1 MNNHEFIMSHAPIN
15 PQLFPWIVRIIVTYT
30 PIGSPIRRRVVGSGI
45 VVSPHWVLTVGH
57 LNPHDIDNDEEQFFY
72 VYQLRRHGRPLT
84 EPSWWHPDYE
94 PGLYVDEIRNRG
106 SLGDFMA
113 LHLEDP
119 LVLRSYAP
127 LGLFYQ
133 LPITEGNLEP
143 QQVTGF
149 GFAGLSRDNPLLVPD
164 TFHSFLAT
172 TERVQPDEY
181 HGGREV
187 LAAFEPRWGSSAQG
201 DSGGPIMF
209 NDPQHGLV
217 VIGLITGGEPLGV
230 SPPSHTTFV
239 PLEDNLSFIE
249 SLRLESISL
258 GQPITISNFFLFT
271 LGWSIARWQ
280 GPGGSGGSGVANSA
294 ISDADLSGWR
304 VFWQKV
310 KDGASWSDAKH
321 KDILDPKTKK
331 IELEVEQN
339 ALWRATVLPL
349 IGDPPQLVGKAH
361 FPEANLPKSLVGST
375 ADKYTMPTNLKV
387 IAANNAGKNSVHAS
401 WDEALAA
408 SGIPAAGY
416 RVFFQGKTASGAW
429 SSWSHLPDMDK
440 REVVFQVTSAT
451 DIGPWRVV
459 VLPLYTLPNVTAV
472 VGADEH
478 GNPFAA
484 DADTRGVQINK
495 PILTCQFPEP
505 EETLYIT
512 EGTIGSGSV
521 TALFN
526 SVDPDTKEGSLQWEW
541 ADSADGKFIPGG
553 RWVGMSGQ
561 NSVQMVFG
569 TKDDPATENNSGWY
583 RLRATN
589 NLGESISQPVHVV
602 ISNQVIPLLLDQTPV
617 SYGEAVGYTNSA
629 GDAEIEV
636 LFTAYP
642 APTNAQVMWE
652 KLDPATQ
659 KYTPNIS
666 DRLFSL
672 PLQSYGKEKEHKYIA
687 TLVFGQEKTY
697 PTEEDSGWY
706 IAHIKTTFAD
716 KSEHETYSL
725 PVFVSIGASVN

>member
-1 MNNHEFIMSHAPIN
+1 MNNHEVIMSHAPIN
-15 PQLFPWIVRIIVTYT
+15 PQLYPWIVRIIIRYT
-30 PIGSPIRRRVVGSGI
+30 EEESHQRVRGVATGI
-45 VVSPHWVLTVGH
+45 AISPHIVLTALHVY
-57 LNPHDIDNDEEQFFY
+57 PDNDDPNEDLSIRIY
-72 VYQLRRHGRPLT
+72 WRRNYLGRPAN
-84 EPSWWHPDYE
+84 PDYGISIE
-94 PGLYVDEIRNRG
+94 YDNFIEEGRD
-106 SLGDFMA
+106 GDIIA
-113 LHLEDP
+113 LRLSTPLHLT
-119 LVLRSYAP
+119 SYAP
-127 LGLFYQ
+127 LGLFYR
-133 LPITEGNLEP
+133 LPISPDGNIAPVEIM
-143 QQVTGF
+143 GF
-149 GFAGLSRDNPLLVPD
+149 GFGAGSGDRRANTVIPPD
-164 TFHSFLAT
+164 TFHGFRAT
-172 TERVQPDEY
+172 LDRVQPNVLR
-181 HGGREV
+181 GGREV
-187 LAAFEPRWGSSAQG
+187 WAAFGPGTGSSTYG

-209 NDPQHGLV
+209 NDPQRGPV
-217 VIGLITGGEPLGV
+217 VIGLISGGEPPG
-230 SPPSHTTFV
+230 SSTPTHIYFT
-239 PLEDNLSFIE
+239 PLEDNIALIE
-249 SLRLESISL
+249 YLQLESVSI
-258 GQPITISNFFLFT
+258 GYAIIIATFFLSWRRAHFRY
-271 LGWSIARWQ
+271 G
-280 GPGGSGGSGVANSA
+280 GGSGGSGRSSIADSS
-294 ISDADLSGWR
+294 ISNPDLSGWR
-304 VFWQKV
+304 VFWQEV
-310 KDGASWSDAKH
+310 KDGTSWSSAKY
-321 KDILDPKTKK
+321 KDILDPQAEKA
-331 IELEVEQN
+331 ELKVEQG

-349 IGDPPQLVGKAH
+349 IGDPPQLVGKNH
-361 FPEANLPKSLVGST
+361 FPAANLPSSLVGSIT
-375 ADKYTMPTNLKV
+375 DKYTMPTNLKV

-429 SSWSHLPDMDK
+429 SSWSHLPDTDK
-440 REVVFQVTSAT
+440 REAMFQVTSAT

-484 DADTRGVQINK
+484 DADTRGVQIDK
-495 PILTCQFPEP
+495 PILFSQFPKP

-512 EGTIGSGSV
+512 TGTIGSGSV
-521 TALFN
+521 IALFN
-526 SVDPDTKEGSLQWEW
+526 HVNPEEKEGSLQWEW
-541 ADSADGKFIPGG
+541 ADSADGTFIPGG

-589 NLGESISQPVHVV
+589 NLGENISQPVHVV
-602 ISNQVIPLLLDQTPV
+602 ISEQVLPQLLDQTPV